1 MGPRAGR
8 GIVVYFAAIVKGKRS
23 VSSQIGIVTPRDLQL
38 ALPAGGWPLEK
49 GGVLPEVTVR
59 YEQVGEAAEDG
70 SNVIFICHALTG
82 DAHVVGY
89 RPGERP
95 EVDRPSGWWE
105 GMIGPGQGIDTE
117 RFCVICAN
125 ILGGCSGTTGPSSVN
140 PATGKPYG
148 SAFPEITMGDIVDV
162 HRALLHQLGFK
173 RIAAVVGGSFGGMQA
188 LDWAI
193 RHPEDMEKCVL
204 VASAATLNTQ
214 ALAFDIVAR
223 HAIIQDP
230 NWRHGDYYEGAR
242 PIAGLANA
250 RRLAHI
256 TYLSQQ
262 VMDDKFGR
270 EKREEWLHQGKDFHA
285 KAKRDFRTYFQIE
298 SYLEYQGQKF
308 VKRFDA
314 NSYLHIT
321 RALDSYDPEERYG
334 TLEEAVRQVKAKVL
348 LVSLSGDWLFT
359 REQAGRLVRAC
370 VSEHKEIS
378 YCHLYA
384 PAGHD
389 AFLTHIAELKLVMRA
404 FLTATDTLD
413 SSTFN
418 AQEAEAFEA
427 FARQIPEGAR
437 VLDIGCGDGMLL
449 KRLALRQR
457 AYCLGLERDLPKV
470 IQALHA
476 GINVLMADVDTDLRY
491 MPDHA
496 FDVSIIS
503 HTIQVLRHPDRMM
516 QQLLRVA
523 DWALIAF
530 PNFGY
535 LGMRLSLL
543 FTGHMPHTK
552 EFPYQWYDTPNIH
565 NCTLS
570 DFYAFCGQFG
580 LKAKLLACHSA
591 SWLGKALIALG
602 QRNLGADRVIL
613 RLTQDE
619 TKRDA

>member
-1 MGPRAGR
+1 MNG
-8 GIVVYFAAIVKGKRS
+8 
-23 VSSQIGIVTPRDLQL
+23 QIGIVTPQDLRL
-38 ALPAGGWPLEK
+38 ELPKGGLRLEK
-49 GGVLPEVTVR
+49 GGVLSEVTVR
-59 YEQVGEAAEDG
+59 YEQVGRAEPDG
-70 SNVIFICHALTG
+70 SNVVFICHALTG

-89 RPGERP
+89 RPGERVG
-95 EVDRPSGWWE
+95 EEKPSGWWE
-105 GMIGPGQGIDTE
+105 GMIGPGQGIDTD
-117 RFCVICAN
+117 RFCVVCAN
-125 ILGGCSGTTGPSSVN
+125 ILGGCSGTTGPSSID

-162 HRALLHQLGFK
+162 HRALLRQLGFK
-173 RIAAVVGGSFGGMQA
+173 RLAAVVGGSFGGMQA

-223 HAIIQDP
+223 HAIVQDP
-230 NWRHGDYYEGAR
+230 NWRHGDYYGLAR
-242 PIAGLANA
+242 PDAGLANA

-270 EKREEWLHQGKDFHA
+270 EKRAEWLRQGQAFHDRA
-285 KAKRDFRTYFQIE
+285 QRDFKSYFQIE
-298 SYLEYQGQKF
+298 SYLEHQGAKF
-308 VKRFDA
+308 VGRFDA

-321 RALDSYDPEERYG
+321 RALDSFDPEERYG
-334 TLEEAVRQVKAKVL
+334 SLEAAVRHVRAKVL

-370 VSEHKEIS
+370 VNEHKEIS

-389 AFLTHIAELKLVMRA
+389 AFLTHIGELKLVMRA
-404 FLTATDTLD
+404 FLTATPTLD
-413 SSTFN
+413 SSTFD
-418 AQEAEAFEA
+418 AAAAEAFEA

-449 KRLALRQR
+449 KQLALRQR
-457 AYCLGLERDLPKV
+457 AYGLGLERELPKV

-476 GINVLMADVDTDLRY
+476 GINVLMADIDTDLRY

-543 FTGHMPHTK
+543 FTGRMPHTK

-570 DFYAFCGQFG
+570 DFYDFCGQFG
-580 LKAKLLACHSA
+580 LKARRLACHSA
-591 SWLGKALIALG
+591 SLLGKLLIRLG
-602 QRNLGADRVIL
+602 LHNLGADRVIL
-613 RLTQDE
+613 RLTKAEAKEADCE
-619 TKRDA
+619 H

>member
-1 MGPRAGR
+1 M
-8 GIVVYFAAIVKGKRS
+8 S
-23 VSSQIGIVTPRDLQL
+23 EIGIIEPHDLML
-38 ALPAGGWPLEK
+38 KLPKDGWRLEK
-49 GGVLPEVTVR
+49 GGILSEICVR
-59 YEQVGEAAEDG
+59 YEQVGNPLPDG
-70 SNVIFICHALTG
+70 GNIIFVCHALTG
-82 DAHVVGY
+82 DAHVIGY

-95 EVDRPSGWWE
+95 GIDQPSGWWE
-105 GMIGPGQGIDTE
+105 GMIGPGMGIDTD

-125 ILGGCSGTTGPSSVN
+125 ILGGCAGTTGPSSTN
-140 PATGKPYG
+140 PATGEPYG
-148 SAFPEITMGDIVDV
+148 SLFPEITMGDIVDV

-188 LDWAI
+188 LEWAI
-193 RHPEDMEKCVL
+193 RHPEDMERCVL

-230 NWRHGDYYEGAR
+230 NWKHGDYYKGPR
-242 PIAGLANA
+242 PVAGLANA

-270 EKREEWLHQGKDFHA
+270 EKREEWLQQGNDFHTQVR
-285 KAKRDFRTYFQIE
+285 RDFKTYFQIE

-321 RALDSYDPEERYG
+321 RALDSYDPEETFG
-334 TLEEAVRQVKAKVL
+334 SLEAAVRNIRAQVL

-359 REQAGRLVRAC
+359 REQAGRLVKAC
-370 VSEHKEIS
+370 LTEGKNIS

-389 AFLTHIAELKLVMRA
+389 AFLTHISELKLVMRA
-404 FLTATDTLD
+404 FLTATATRDPSTL
-413 SSTFN
+413 N
-418 AQEAEAFEA
+418 REEAEAFKA
-427 FARQIPEGAR
+427 FAQQIPEGAR
-437 VLDIGCGDGMLL
+437 VLDIGCGDGTLL
-449 KRLALRQR
+449 KQVALSQR
-457 AYCLGLERDLPKV
+457 AHCVGLEKELPKV
-470 IQALHA
+470 IQALHS
-476 GINVLMADVDTDLRY
+476 GINVLMADIDTDLRH

-516 QQLLRVA
+516 KQLLRVSN
-523 DWALIAF
+523 WALIAF

-535 LGMRLSLL
+535 LGMRFSLL
-543 FTGHMPHTK
+543 FSGRMPRTR
-552 EFPYQWYDTPNIH
+552 EFPYEWYNTPNIH
-565 NCTLS
+565 NCTLK
-570 DFYAFCGQFG
+570 DFADFCGQFG
-580 LKAKLLACHSA
+580 LKAKLLSCHSA
-591 SWLGKALIALG
+591 SWLGKLLITLG
-602 QRNLGADRVIL
+602 LPNLGADGVIL

-619 TKRDA
+619 SKETLHGQRTERID